1 MEIWHVDQ
9 ILLFQKASSMVFGAL
24 TDILLSVP
32 AFHLLF
38 ASHGTWGDALPSPPA
53 GDWGCAQHGAGMQT
67 QQHLPFPH
75 LPSWKLNPS
84 FCASHL
90 QAGGSCCLGLA
101 LCCAALS
108 AHGAAASL
116 GGSVVCRDGW
126 FAVAAEHQV
135 WQLDRLPGH
144 LSLPQSS
151 AGVPAGF
158 LKCKLQLQCE
168 THPFALLFFSSLLPV

>member
-1 MEIWHVDQ
+1 MLTRFCCFRKHLQWYLGLSLTSCCLS
-9 ILLFQKASSMVFGAL
+9 LLIFCSLHPV
-24 TDILLSVP
+24 
-32 AFHLLF
+32 
-38 ASHGTWGDALPSPPA
+38 
-53 GDWGCAQHGAGMQT
+53 GAGVMLCPPLLQEAGAVPST
-67 QQHLPFPH
+67 ELECKPSSTFSSPH
-75 LPSWKLNPS
+75 LPSWKVNPS

-101 LCCAALS
+101 LCCAAVG
-108 AHGAAASL
+108 ARGAAASL

-168 THPFALLFFSSLLPV
+168 THPFALLFFSSHLPV